1 MLYISASICMPC
13 TSSAEEDMR
22 QKAAMPGPAEV
33 FVMFWIFGMLALAVL
48 AIFAVKRLFER
59 HGKKNDRKDS
69 GNRE

>member
-1 MLYISASICMPC
+1 MPC
-13 TSSAEEDMR
+13 TSSAEEDAR

-33 FVMFWIFGMLALAVL
+33 FVMFWIFGMLVLAAL

>member
-13 TSSAEEDMR
+13 TSSAEEDVR
-22 QKAAMPGPAEV
+22 QKASMPAPAEV
-33 FVMFWIFGMLALAVL
+33 FVMFWIFGMLVLAAL

-59 HGKKNDRKDS
+59 QGKKGEKKDG